1 MAADGTITLNTKV
14 DKTGAVKDLNSL
26 ISELNDTISKGLIVN
41 LDISSAKS
49 VASSVKEL
57 RKEKE
62 ASSKITKEES
72 QAIKEYTRLFDEA
85 IKKENER
92 IRKEKEYAKLFDS
105 AALNEIKKR
114 NSILSSQEKQSSAT
128 QENVSL
134 EKEYARL
141 FDEIAKK
148 EEEQA
153 VQAAKLRH
161 EQSESNKK
169 YIDEEKKAEKDS
181 REDYIKSLKEK
192 SESAKKAREEE
203 QKYKPSEK
211 DVVLRTDKGY
221 VESFAPTVTDIE
233 ERKKALAEYTK
244 MFEELGVKAKQPKPS
259 AESASAYKAVFGG
272 GDGAAKESAVSSYNE
287 LEKDIT
293 TIQSRI
299 DKAVTDGNTEQAES
313 YRKLLSDIGE
323 YYKKLEDISSLEE
336 RRVKAAETGD
346 DDSYQKI
353 TAQIA
358 QASAAAERFAANIR
372 STSVN
377 AERLQLDIKGISSIE
392 AFKDDAENAKK
403 AAQATSDYG
412 REMANAASTSST
424 ASNAIGQFQQL
435 YEQALKSGKTT
446 QAEIIADI
454 QKTIS
459 GIERQNVLIEQY
471 KQKLAELYA
480 EQKKIG
486 GAGVDITLDTRI
498 SSYEQ
503 KLSLAQASTNKLSSR
518 LQKLADSARYS
529 GVNLKGL
536 DATLKNYNATSKNAG
551 VQATGLRGK
560 LLGLYKSI
568 TKGSAEASKASKG
581 LAGSLNKINER
592 FAGLT
597 SRVFV
602 FSVWTMAMRS
612 LRGMIGKVVNS
623 NEEFKKSLE
632 SLQASL
638 WTAFSPI
645 INFVIP
651 ILTKL
656 VQWLTTAITAITK
669 FVASIS
675 GISYKSMVKSGEALS
690 NQANGYEEVSKKA
703 DKAKKAQ
710 DRYLASFDKI
720 NKAQD
725 TDKTTDTSDI
735 EEPKQSAFS
744 TLGKSQLEDSVK
756 STITKIVAIVGGAL
770 LALGIILCL
779 VGAFPVGIK
788 LIILGALALYGAAAV
803 AWDSGDKQLQKTLE
817 TIMKIVGGFLIVVG
831 LFLVL
836 TGAHIALGIALI
848 IAGALTEYAAAQI
861 DSEKVPKTVKEI
873 LSDIA
878 AIASLSLLAIGVILL
893 CVGNI
898 PLGIA
903 LLVAGITMAGATL
916 LFGEMSDKVKKVF
929 NTILDIIA
937 PLSLIIGII
946 LVCTGNLIVGIPLI
960 VAGIGLLSVKIIKQK
975 GSILG
980 AVKSVFASIK
990 NFWKKNV
997 AFFFTSKYWKKLG
1010 DQIGKGFGSAMK
1022 AILNF
1027 IIDLVNLMIAF
1038 TNARLIVLRQLAVK
1052 VANALGKSV
1061 TLDDIAIPKIP
1072 HLAKGGIIP
1081 TQTLAM
1087 IGENG
1092 REAVIPLERNLGWLD
1107 TLSDMIAG
1115 KIGAMAGASD
1125 INLTINLDGNV
1136 IYKDVV
1142 RRNRES
1148 TRKTGKNAL
1157 M

>member
-72 QAIKEYTRLFDEA
+72 QTIKEYTKLFDEA
-85 IKKENER
+85 IRKENDR

-169 YIDEEKKAEKDS
+169 YIDEEKKAEKES
-181 REDYIKSLKEK
+181 RENYIKSLKEK

-221 VESFAPTVTDIE
+221 VESFAPTVADIE

-244 MFEELGVKAKQPKPS
+244 MLEELGVKAKQPKPS

-272 GDGAAKESAVSSYNE
+272 GESDKESSVSSYNE
-287 LEKDIT
+287 LEKDIA

-336 RRVKAAETGD
+336 RRVKATETGD

-372 STSVN
+372 NTSAN

-446 QAEIIADI
+446 QAGIIADI

-459 GIERQNVLIEQY
+459 EIERQNVLIEQY

-581 LAGSLNKINER
+581 LAGSINKINER

-612 LRGMIGKVVNS
+612 LRGMMGKVVSS

-831 LFLVL
+831 LLLVL

-848 IAGALTEYAAAQI
+848 IAGALVIYGASQL
-861 DSEKVPKTVKEI
+861 DSEKVPKTVEEI

-878 AIASLSLLAIGVILL
+878 AIVSLSLLAIGVILL

-1027 IIDLVNLMIAF
+1027 IIDLVNLMIEF